1 MSSKLRLVDR
11 AEALPLPSGALLVV
25 DARRPGELYDVVA
38 LGDAASLVAAKATR
52 ARVGL
57 DLAATLLIEL
67 HLLQLDLVDA
77 GFPLPAPPSAAA
89 PTRRLTA
96 AEGDYLR
103 TLTFRRAQATTPAP
117 RASVPVRLLPR
128 ITRTVVAAAAATGDL
143 EHAIAW
149 EVAALLEGRTIA
161 ELGLLLAVDAHGGG

>member
-25 DARRPGELYDVVA
+25 DARRPGELYDVVS
-38 LGDAASLVAAKATR
+38 LGDAAALVAAKATR

-57 DLAATLLIEL
+57 NVAATLLVEL
-67 HLLQLDLVDA
+67 HLLQRDLVDA
-77 GFPLPAPPSAAA
+77 GFSLLAPPSAAA
-89 PTRRLTA
+89 PIRRLTA

-128 ITRTVVAAAAATGDL
+128 ITPTVIAAAATGDL

>member
-103 TLTFRRAQATTPAP
+103 TLTFRRTQATTTAP

-128 ITRTVVAAAAATGDL
+128 ITPTVLAAAASGDL
-143 EHAIAW
+143 GHAIAW
-149 EVAALLEGRTIA
+149 EVAALLGGRTIA